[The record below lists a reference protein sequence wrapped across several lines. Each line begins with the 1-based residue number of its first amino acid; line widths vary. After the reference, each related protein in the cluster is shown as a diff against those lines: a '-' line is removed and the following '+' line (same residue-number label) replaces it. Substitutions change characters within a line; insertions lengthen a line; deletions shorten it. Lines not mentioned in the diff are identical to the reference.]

1 MRGGVR
7 LAALVFLLTWVPLS
21 LWRGLAMG
29 RSFRIGADG
38 QDAKGPLIDAVI
50 QIGFVMLA
58 PALFVALFAFAL
70 WSWREERARE
80 RANHT
85 RTQ

>member
-7 LAALVFLLTWVPLS
+7 LAAIVFVLTWVPLS

-29 RSFRIGADG
+29 RSFRIGAAG
-38 QDAKGPLIDAVI
+38 QDAAGPLIDAVI

-58 PALFVALFAFAL
+58 PALFAALFAFAL
-70 WSWREERARE
+70 WAWREERRHE
-80 RANHT
+80 RQHSAQ
-85 RTQ
+85 R